1 MVSLFCMTPL
11 PSRIP
16 EDRGEIHKEGAARR
30 RSRTGVGQD
39 GAEDVSGHDVR
50 TRAILHEPRAGRST
64 EVPAFFR
71 ATYAA
76 PMEGLRVFIIARR
89 VWLGVGAAALAG
101 VIVWR
106 IVGRRQDQRLIFRPA
121 PPVSVHERA
130 GTRGIANCYAH
141 SAAVGLLVG
150 TAVGDAKGL
159 PCTLLTSQPQSL
171 GQGRQA
177 RRGHCCEVG
186 DRWVDGGRSSAGY
199 IV

>member
-50 TRAILHEPRAGRST
+50 TRAVLHEPRAGRST

-130 GTRGIANCYAH
+130 WHRQLLCSLRCSWAACGHRRGRRQGPALYITNVTTSKLGPRPSGSTR
-141 SAAVGLLVG
+141 
-150 TAVGDAKGL
+150 
-159 PCTLLTSQPQSL
+159 TLL
-171 GQGRQA
+171 
-177 RRGHCCEVG
+177 
-186 DRWVDGGRSSAGY
+186 
-199 IV
+199 